1 MSFDFDSLVEEH
13 FKKNRDVYGFQSI
26 ASLIEE
32 VMEAKTLT
40 EAQDK
45 VRQRAQEFLLV
56 LPKFTPTE
64 AWGNPESME
73 RQQINR
79 LFSVV
84 GGGRSIEGK
93 LTYLQR
99 IVAESS
105 KITSPRRIISSLIIL
120 ESLSAVINSF
130 NAASAGFVFEGFLA
144 ALLQG
149 EQEAEISAMGN
160 LPIQDLIAFKDSEN
174 PLPIS
179 LKLLGPKTKIEG
191 SYTNL
196 IDGLDEFGEMIYI
209 VARKDG
215 EAIAIEQFRL
225 TQENFL
231 DALYLDAKG
240 RGKKSG
246 ASLIT
251 LASLGLGPEESL
263 QQLKAA
269 ESWEERYALL
279 QQTKGYS
286 TTVRAKKERLKAERE
301 AAEAAAQEAEQVDIA
316 ADTDSVV
323 AAREALY
330 EAIREEWTLLLEGEK
345 QHTQWSISVP
355 QLKSFDFVEYQ
366 ELGTLPYSAKQIED
380 VAIIHMDKLN
390 GDITQLFSATKD
402 LSENINKYFTFDKRD
417 RAISSGER
425 AIENTAQIEASIK
438 AGIATTS
445 REPESSEN

>member
-13 FKKNRDVYGFQSI
+13 FKKNRDMYGFQSI
-26 ASLIEE
+26 AALIEE

-215 EAIAIEQFRL
+215 EAIAIEQFRF

-240 RGKKSG
+240 RGKKAG

-251 LASLGLGPEESL
+251 LASLGLSPEESL

-279 QQTKGYS
+279 QQTTGYS
-286 TTVRAKKERLKAERE
+286 TKVRAKKERLKAERE

-345 QHTQWSISVP
+345 QHTQWSISIP
-355 QLKSFDFVEYQ
+355 QLESFDFVEYQ

-402 LSENINKYFTFDKRD
+402 LSENINKYFTFDKRAS
-417 RAISSGER
+417 AIGAGER

-445 REPESSEN
+445 KEPESSEN

>member
-1 MSFDFDSLVEEH
+1 MSFDIDVIVEEH
-13 FKKNRDVYGFQSI
+13 FKEHRDIFGFEGI
-26 ASLIEE
+26 VALIEE
-32 VMEAKTLT
+32 VMKAPTLQ

-93 LTYLQR
+93 LKYLQR

-160 LPIQDLIAFKDSEN
+160 LPIQDLIAFKDSET
-174 PLPIS
+174 PMPIS
-179 LKLLGPKTKIEG
+179 LKLLGPKTNIEG

-196 IDGLDEFGEMIYI
+196 VDGLDEFGEMIYI

-215 EAIAIEQFRL
+215 EAIAIEQFRF

-240 RGKKSG
+240 RGKKAG

-251 LASLGLGPEESL
+251 LASLGLSPEESL
-263 QQLKAA
+263 QQLKTAG
-269 ESWEERYALL
+269 SWEERYELL
-279 QQTKGYS
+279 QQTMGYS
-286 TTVRAKKERLKAERE
+286 TKVRAKKERLKAERE
-301 AAEAAAQEAEQVDIA
+301 AAEAEAEEAEEVDVA
-316 ADTDSVV
+316 ADTASVE
-323 AAREALY
+323 AAREALH
-330 EAIREEWTLLLEGEK
+330 EAIREEWTLLEEGAK

-355 QLKSFDFVEYQ
+355 QLRSFDFVEYQ
-366 ELGTLPYSAKQIED
+366 ELGSLPYSAKQIED
-380 VAIIHMDKLN
+380 VAILHMDKLN
-390 GDITQLFSATKD
+390 GDLTQLFSATKD

-425 AIENTAQIEASIK
+425 AIQNTAQIEQSLQRQISADPDQ
-438 AGIATTS
+438 
-445 REPESSEN
+445 EEV

>member
-26 ASLIEE
+26 AALIEE

-45 VRQRAQEFLLV
+45 VRERAQEFLLV

-105 KITSPRRIISSLIIL
+105 KITSPRR
-120 ESLSAVINSF
+120 VINSF

-160 LPIQDLIAFKDSEN
+160 LPIQDLIAFKDSDT
-174 PLPIS
+174 PMPIS
-179 LKLLGPKTKIEG
+179 LKLLGPKTNIEG

-196 IDGLDEFGEMIYI
+196 VDGLDEFGEMIYI

-215 EAIAIEQFRL
+215 EAIAIEQFRF

-240 RGKKSG
+240 RGKKAG

-251 LASLGLGPEESL
+251 LASLGLSPEESL

-269 ESWEERYALL
+269 GSWEERYELL
-279 QQTKGYS
+279 QQTTGYS
-286 TTVRAKKERLKAERE
+286 SKVRAKKERLKAERE
-301 AAEAAAQEAEQVDIA
+301 AAEVEAQEAEEVDIA
-316 ADTDSVV
+316 ADTDSVE
-323 AAREALY
+323 AAREALH

-425 AIENTAQIEASIK
+425 AIENTTQIEASIK

-445 REPESSEN
+445 KEPESSEK